1 MPDPNPPIFGQ
12 FVEYVTEGY
21 SYHHVAIEQHDL
33 LAPQTAG
40 WLKSDYQK
48 VAGIGRVLQLQPS
61 DLDAISAQLST
72 EYYSDVVRYCT
83 ESGNDPV
90 VVMSNVEFSET
101 RPGWESDL
109 FVQIGEVYVYGG
121 NLYEVIQAHTTQSDW
136 PPNIAKA
143 LFKRFHEPSDDPW
156 PWVQP
161 TGAHDAYPLG
171 ARVVHNG
178 SAWEST
184 IDANVWEPGSAG
196 AETLWTN
203 LTPPPP
209 TNEWQAG
216 ANYKV
221 GDQVTYQSV
230 LYECLQA
237 HTSQVGW
244 EPPNVPA
251 LWRQI

>member
-1 MPDPNPPIFGQ
+1 MPVPEFGQ
-12 FVEYVTEGY
+12 FVEYVTEPVY
-21 SYHHVAIEQHDL
+21 TYHHVSVDQFDELLNEQV
-33 LAPQTAG
+33 AG
-40 WLKSDYQK
+40 WLRDDYQK
-48 VAGIGRVLQLQPS
+48 VDTIGRTIQLDQAE
-61 DLDAISAQLST
+61 LDTLSNKISEQ
-72 EYYSDVVRYCT
+72 YYSDVVRYCT
-83 ESGNDPV
+83 EGQTEPLPIMNNLV
-90 VVMSNVEFSET
+90 FAQT
-101 RPGWESDL
+101 RPEWSAGIA
-109 FVQIGEVYVYGG
+109 VQIGEVYKYTD

-136 PPNIAKA
+136 TPDKVPA
-143 LFKRFHEPSDDPW
+143 LFKRYYEPIDNPW

-161 TGAHDAYPLG
+161 AGAHDAYPLG

-178 SAWEST
+178 SVWEST

-221 GDQVTYQSV
+221 GDQVTYQGA

-237 HTSQVGW
+237 HKAQVSW
-244 EPPNVPA
+244 EPPNAPA